1 MEDEEGSNQVSNNG
15 LAGYG
20 TYNILMKYVEVAN
33 TPISEAWDTDCNEI
47 FLAVSWAITRDK
59 EREKE
64 LKKMS
69 AKYKRK

>member
-1 MEDEEGSNQVSNNG
+1 
-15 LAGYG
+15 
-20 TYNILMKYVEVAN
+20 MKYVEVAH
-33 TPISEAWDTDCNEI
+33 TPLSEAWDTNCIEV